1 MRFLVK
7 VSPILIL
14 VIAGYLLLRIL
25 PPLIKL
31 EIMPYA
37 FPAS

>member
-1 MRFLVK
+1 MRLLIK

-31 EIMPYA
+31 ETMTYA
-37 FPAS
+37 LPTP